1 MYVWG
6 EKNAEVLL
14 FLSVEE
20 KKGMLMTK
28 RK

>member
-1 MYVWG
+1 MG